1 MVNIH
6 IKNTMNK
13 QSVITCD
20 LRGGLGNQLFCI
32 FTTMAHAMD
41 QDAESW
47 FENKET
53 LGGGGCTQR
62 QTYWTSFLSALQPFL
77 YNNNDVFQ
85 RPDDMET
92 VVETTFHYVPL
103 PRKRETAQI
112 QMLAG
117 YFQSPKYFEHRTEH
131 ICKRLN
137 VYKHRETMMREE
149 MSRIR
154 PTKETTVISMHFRR
168 GDYVPIQQ
176 YHNVLPDSYYEAC
189 LNDFAQSF
197 RTIDQPS
204 TKTTSSTIIL
214 YFCEETDRDNVEI
227 TIQYLQKQCPQY
239 IFQRANHTLAD
250 WQQMILMTCCDH
262 HIIANSTFS
271 WWGAYLNR
279 GDATEKRVY
288 YPSVWFGPWLSGQSD
303 TRDLFPPSW
312 TRIIVE

>member
-1 MVNIH
+1 
-6 IKNTMNK
+6 
-13 QSVITCD
+13 
-20 LRGGLGNQLFCI
+20 
-32 FTTMAHAMD
+32 MD